1 MPPSTSTHR
10 DLWIARGLTLG
21 PVVLAFPAA
30 TVAVYVWGADRDA
43 TADVLSLVYAVGLFA
58 AFTTSLW
65 PLPSLRGWRR
75 AERVDSA
82 ALLFMIV
89 SYATH
94 LSWELVWLV
103 RHEAIAAA
111 RDAAWAYPWWAYID
125 GGDLRYAHAS
135 PTLLTMEALSVA
147 NGAIGAFG
155 LWLWLR
161 SGRRDRRGVLLCM
174 ATAVVH
180 LYSASLYF
188 GSEILAGLPNVDTTS
203 LLDVGIKFGLANAP
217 WLVFPWLVL
226 AWGLRNLRAGEEKG
240 QAPQRESSPAGAAGG
255 GAPTPSSSSLRTPPS
270 SNSRVRR

>member
-1 MPPSTSTHR
+1 M

-21 PVVLAFPAA
+21 PVVLAFPVATAA
-30 TVAVYVWGADRDA
+30 VHAFGADRDVV
-43 TADVLSLVYAVGLFA
+43 ADALSVVYAFGLFA
-58 AFTTSLW
+58 AFSTSLW
-65 PLPSLRGWRR
+65 PLPGLRRWSR
-75 AERVDSA
+75 AERVESA

-103 RHEAIAAA
+103 FHDAIAGA

-125 GGDLRYAHAS
+125 GGDLRYAEAS
-135 PTLLTMEALSVA
+135 PTLLAMEGLSVA
-147 NGAIGAFG
+147 NGCVGAAG

-180 LYSASLYF
+180 LYSTCLYF

-203 LLDVGIKFGLANAP
+203 FLDSWIKFGLANAP

-226 AWGLRNLRAGEEKG
+226 AWGVRNLSG
-240 QAPQRESSPAGAAGG
+240 AGG
-255 GAPTPSSSSLRTPPS
+255 RVPPEEGP
-270 SNSRVRR
+270 R